1 MIRITLEPLARI
13 RVDGVVR
20 PIRSDLAPVNT
31 MSRDL
36 WTAAGEAV
44 AERLSNVGSLP
55 VGGAIITPAG
65 ALPADF
71 VIHVVVM
78 SDDEPQTSTSVQRA
92 LQNGLRR
99 ASDFGMSSLAV
110 PTLGIGVGNTEPEA
124 AARALVEILYD
135 HLGEGRPPT
144 ELLISVPSP
153 YEASLFEPLVE
164 ERARERGG
172 RP

>member
-1 MIRITLEPLARI
+1 MIQVTREPLARI

-20 PIRSDLAPVNT
+20 PIRSDLTPVNAT
-31 MSRDL
+31 SRDL
-36 WTAAGEAV
+36 WTAAGKAV

-55 VGGAIITPAG
+55 VGGAIITPGG
-65 ALPADF
+65 ALPSDF

-78 SDDEPQTSTSVQRA
+78 SDDEPQTSTTVQRA

-110 PTLGIGVGNTEPEA
+110 PMLGIGVGNTEPETG
-124 AARALVEILYD
+124 ARALVEILYN
-135 HLGEGRPPT
+135 HLDEGRPPR
-144 ELLISVPSP
+144 ELLISVPSS

-164 ERARERGG
+164 ELAGQRGE
-172 RP
+172 